1 MNLLIIILSLIL
13 FYGNYI
19 YGLETEE
26 LDGIDVLTK
35 LKNIQPDCDL
45 HDFLRVDDEY
55 KTLTDDLRK
64 HCSSSN
70 SVKRHRILCH
80 MLSYELEKACRLTP
94 NLRPSKVI
102 YATSRTPSQICNL
115 NNILL
120 TDEWIWHKITDGGQ
134 KKIGVNAKK
143 LCTKVTSD
151 TDTLRLARFFYKT
164 APRVRQVD
172 SSKQSKDKLQSNANN
187 KVLTEP
193 SSGAVKNDKD
203 VPVDTAQT
211 EKEKA
216 QQSSDINTKKTDETV
231 DGLKEKAAQ
240 TVEGIKEK
248 AAKVGEGIKEKV
260 GQVGEGLKEKA
271 AQAGEGIKEKTAQT
285 AEELKDKVSQ
295 SVETI
300 KVKTGQA
307 TEETKDKAG
316 ERTKEKTTETGDD
329 TKDKAAEGTK
339 EKTGETGDGTNDK
352 TGEGTKDKAGEGTND
367 KTGEGT
373 KDKASEGTKEKT
385 GQTGEGAKDK
395 ANEGTKE
402 KTAETGE
409 GTKDKASEGAKEK
422 TNEGTKDK
430 ADEGTK
436 EKTDE
441 GTKDKA
447 SEGTKEKPVQ
457 SGEGTKD
464 KADQTVEGEKAK
476 VNTGP
481 NALSDTTNKT
491 GDQTQGGLEK
501 PKQSGE
507 ESLVPKTTE
516 GTKLLKDAT
525 NELSPKTDDKSQKIL
540 DLNKDKTPESE
551 KKKDQEN
558 TDNVD
563 NDDDVNNGK
572 ETKTNGQFGQI
583 LKPDLSI
590 KTDEEKDGNKTI
602 ESTVNKTKDVGE
614 TTENKTSNLAD
625 EDADKL
631 NSNKNNESGNRILSL
646 TNLMKQYNISLV
658 QLIELIKN
666 NQLKLV
672 ENRKNSSLINS
683 TTSSDPLIEHK
694 TANTLDLLTST
705 LSTLSNAPSSSIKIY
720 SLEINRYNG
729 EKNKDKNKND
739 GDEAKPDDRNEGSDE
754 DQVKNEE
761 AEKQLQKQQKESDK
775 NDYQSAVDNK
785 GKPED
790 NEHKSQDDYGTDN
803 GPDQQIETGDP
814 PNNDEDAEYQGT
826 DVGPNGMILK
836 KPTDEDRNVVEKV
849 PEKDSKIPS
858 SGLSRTGSKIAP
870 SRKYTDDDGWSG
882 SFVTYFLVFTLFVV
896 VGYLVLH
903 NKNKLMA
910 YVVEGRRSGA
920 SRTGSRPSHRG
931 YEKLIN
937 INDIIPIDNTN
948 PLTDKE
954 AIILK
959 T

>member
-70 SVKRHRILCH
+70 SVKQHRILCH

-231 DGLKEKAAQ
+231 DGLKEKAVQ

-260 GQVGEGLKEKA
+260 GQVGEGIKEKVGQVGEGLKEKVGKVGEGLKEKVG
-271 AQAGEGIKEKTAQT
+271 QVGEDLKENVGKVGEGLKENVGKVGEGIKEKTAQT
-285 AEELKDKVSQ
+285 AEELKDKVGQ

-352 TGEGTKDKAGEGTND
+352 TGEGTNDKTGEGTKDKA
-367 KTGEGT
+367 GEGT

-409 GTKDKASEGAKEK
+409 GTKDKTGEGAKEK
-422 TNEGTKDK
+422 TSEGTKDK

-447 SEGTKEKPVQ
+447 SEGTKDKANEGTKEKTAQ
-457 SGEGTKD
+457 NGEGTKD

-507 ESLVPKTTE
+507 ESLVRKTTE

-590 KTDEEKDGNKTI
+590 KTDEEK
-602 ESTVNKTKDVGE
+602 E
-614 TTENKTSNLAD
+614 
-625 EDADKL
+625 
-631 NSNKNNESGNRILSL
+631 
-646 TNLMKQYNISLV
+646 
-658 QLIELIKN
+658 
-666 NQLKLV
+666 
-672 ENRKNSSLINS
+672 
-683 TTSSDPLIEHK
+683 
-694 TANTLDLLTST
+694 
-705 LSTLSNAPSSSIKIY
+705 
-720 SLEINRYNG
+720 
-729 EKNKDKNKND
+729 NKDKNKND

-785 GKPED
+785 GKAED